1 MYCVRP
7 EKEKTSPSFCR
18 FVNIVIT
25 QRQKTLAC
33 NVSDKAW
40 MTVVVDD
47 KTITPHDIAAETV
60 KRTPVDF

>member
-47 KTITPHDIAAETV
+47 KTITP
-60 KRTPVDF
+60 P